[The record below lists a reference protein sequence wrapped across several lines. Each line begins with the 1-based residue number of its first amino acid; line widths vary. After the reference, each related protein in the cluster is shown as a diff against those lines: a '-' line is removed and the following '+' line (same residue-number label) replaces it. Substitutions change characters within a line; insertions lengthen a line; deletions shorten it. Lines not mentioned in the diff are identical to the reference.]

1 MAGSWSTEETR
12 TLISF
17 WGEESIQ
24 SKLDKAHRN
33 RDVFERIAHEMSD
46 LGYEKSWQQCRTKIK
61 NITQKYRKVNMS

>member
-17 WGEESIQ
+17 WREESIQ
-24 SKLDKAHRN
+24 SKMDKAHQN

-46 LGYEKSWQQCRTKIK
+46 LGYEK
-61 NITQKYRKVNMS
+61 

>member
-24 SKLDKAHRN
+24 NKLDKVHRN
-33 RDVFERIAHEMSD
+33 RDVFERIAHEMSN
-46 LGYEKSWQQCRTKIK
+46 LEYEKSWQHCRTKIK
-61 NITQKYRKVNMS
+61 